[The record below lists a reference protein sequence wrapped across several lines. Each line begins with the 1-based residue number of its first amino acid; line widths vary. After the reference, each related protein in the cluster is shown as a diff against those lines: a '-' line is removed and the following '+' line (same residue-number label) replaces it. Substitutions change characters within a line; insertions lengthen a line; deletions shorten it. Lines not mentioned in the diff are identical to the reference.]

1 MISIYFP
8 IFFAPHLQELL
19 PLVLIFELPISMGA
33 VPSMNS
39 PVIQEVVQTY
49 KVAVN
54 MKQRGRGY
62 STTVTVRGAANNAR
76 GMKEG
81 TSRLMEHLTGTAGVS
96 ISLCLHSKV
105 HVCPKI
111 SCL

>member
-1 MISIYFP
+1 
-8 IFFAPHLQELL
+8 
-19 PLVLIFELPISMGA
+19 MGP

-39 PVIQEVVQTY
+39 PIVQEIVQTY

-81 TSRLMEHLTGTAGVS
+81 TTRLMEHLTGAAGVS
-96 ISLCLHSKV
+96 KAIGQARTCLELEWK
-105 HVCPKI
+105 C
-111 SCL
+111 